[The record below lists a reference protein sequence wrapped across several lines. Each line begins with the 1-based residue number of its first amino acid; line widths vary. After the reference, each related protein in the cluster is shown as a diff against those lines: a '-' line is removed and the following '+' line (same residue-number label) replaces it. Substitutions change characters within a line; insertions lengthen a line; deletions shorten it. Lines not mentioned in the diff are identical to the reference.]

1 MAIRIPIVSEWDGR
15 GLAKARRDIKNAE
28 GFLGKAGAAAK
39 AFRGT
44 LLLAGTAAAAAFA
57 KISADAVMLASD
69 LDETQNK
76 LNEVF
81 GDGAQSITK
90 NLEKSARE
98 IGQTRQ
104 QAYDAAATFGI
115 FGKAAGLAG
124 DDLVTFSEDLVRLSA
139 DFSSFYNT
147 SPEDAITAI
156 GAALRSEAEPI
167 RRFGVLLD
175 AATLKQRALA
185 MGIAEGNKP
194 LTQQQKILAASEE
207 IFAQSADAI
216 GDFDRT
222 QGGLANSLRQNQ
234 ALFKELQTYFG
245 EGLYEGLMA
254 NADGLDTVE
263 ESLEGLGSTSRGLG
277 AYIGGQF
284 KEIGAQIAYLQRL
297 TAGSDSFVDWM
308 TNLVNVNN
316 EFTERAIATR
326 QALSGTVQAAIEAGN
341 AMRKAAG
348 DANALA
354 DGLDNVTDSAPRPSS
369 AFYSAFGQLRKT
381 TESQSRRAIEKT
393 TRAISGGTAATVE
406 NAKATKRAE
415 KAVEDYTKRVQLQV
429 DRLELARDELRAVN
443 EEAAAFADTAT
454 SFLKSGTAIAD
465 AIKLDEEG
473 RAAAKEAGET
483 YAGTWYDAFQQA
495 LADRREAQKALDALA
510 ASLNPA
516 DSRGNELLMRELFSL
531 DPAEAEAIAR
541 ELVQNGTGP
550 AVAAQ
555 LSAYD
560 LWAGE
565 AGDKWA
571 QQFYAEG
578 IRGAE
583 AQVDAITT
591 TLESELGKFYAAG
604 RRMGEAVMAGYN
616 SVIGSLPVNVT
627 VPGTG
632 RTRSGDT
639 VNVTVNAGVGDPV
652 AIARQVQ
659 ATLRSAHRR
668 TGVGP

>member
-1 MAIRIPIVSEWDGR
+1 VAIRIPIVSEWDGR

-245 EGLYEGLMA
+245 EGLYDGLMSS
-254 NADGLDTVE
+254 ADGMDDVE
-263 ESLEGLGSTSRGLG
+263 GALESLGGTARSVGSGFGNLLRMLGTAANNFQRGIDE
-277 AYIGGQF
+277 A
-284 KEIGAQIAYLQRL
+284 
-297 TAGSDSFVDWM
+297 DSFGEALD
-308 TNLVNVNN
+308 NLFRGANQS
-316 EFTERAIATR
+316 RR
-326 QALSGTVQAAIEAGN
+326 ALSGTVQAAIDAGN
-341 AMRKAAG
+341 AMRGAAG

-354 DGLDNVTDSAPRPSS
+354 AGLDEVTDSAPRPSS

-381 TESQSRRAIEKT
+381 TESQQRRAIKDT
-393 TRAISGGTAATVE
+393 TSAISGGTRAIEE
-406 NAKATKRAE
+406 NAKATKRADE
-415 KAVEDYTKRVQLQV
+415 AVERYTKRVQLQV

-454 SFLKSGTAIAD
+454 AFLKSGTAIAD

-473 RAAAKEAGET
+473 RAAAKEAGED

-516 DSRGNELLMRELFSL
+516 DSRGNELLMRELFAL

-591 TLESELGKFYAAG
+591 TLENELGKFYAAG
-604 RRMGEAVMAGYN
+604 KRMGEAVMAGYN
-616 SVIGSLPVNVT
+616 SVIGNLPVNVN
-627 VPGTG
+627 VPGNTA
-632 RTRSGDT
+632 RSAGPT
-639 VNVTVNAGVGDPV
+639 YSVTVNAGVGDPV
-652 AIARQVQ
+652 AIARTIET
-659 ATLRSAHRR
+659 TLRSKARR
-668 TGVGP
+668 VGS

>member
-81 GDGAQSITK
+81 GDGANSITK

-124 DDLVTFSEDLVRLSA
+124 DDLVDFSEELVRLSA

-167 RRFGVLLD
+167 RRYGVLLD

-185 MGIAEGNKP
+185 MGIYEGNKP

-207 IFAQSADAI
+207 IFEQSADAI

-222 QGGLANSLRQNQ
+222 QDGLANSIRQNQ

-245 EGLYEGLMA
+245 EGLYEGLMSS
-254 NADGLDTVE
+254 ADGMDDVE
-263 ESLEGLGSTSRGLG
+263 GALESLGGAAKGAGSFFGNFLKT
-277 AYIGGQF
+277 IGGAANNFQ
-284 KEIGAQIAYLQRL
+284 KGIAE
-297 TAGSDSFVDWM
+297 ADSFGEALD
-308 TNLVNVNN
+308 NLFRGANQS
-316 EFTERAIATR
+316 RY
-326 QALSGTVQAAIEAGN
+326 ALSGTVSSALAAGR
-341 AMRKAAG
+341 AMRTAAG

-354 DGLDNVTDSAPRPSS
+354 NQLDNVTDAAPKPSS

-381 TESQSRRAIEKT
+381 DSSRARRETERT
-393 TRAISGGTAATVE
+393 TRAFSGSGGLNAATE
-406 NAKATKRAE
+406 DNAKATKRAE
-415 KAVEDYTKRVQLQV
+415 QAVDKHTKAVERQV
-429 DRLELARDELRAVN
+429 ARLKLAQDELDAVRQ
-443 EEAAAFADTAT
+443 EAEAFSNMAAK
-454 SFLKSGTAIAD
+454 FLTDGTAISD
-465 AIKLDEEG
+465 AIKLNEEG
-473 RAAAKEAGET
+473 KAAAKEAGEE
-483 YAGTWYDAFQQA
+483 YAGTWYSAFQQA
-495 LADRREAQKALDALA
+495 LTDRREAQKALDALA
-510 ASLNPA
+510 ATLNPA
-516 DSRGNELLMRELFSL
+516 DSRGNELLMQQLFAL
-531 DPAEAEAIAR
+531 DPAQAEAIAR

-550 AVAAQ
+550 AVAAE
-555 LSAYD
+555 LSSYD

-565 AGDKWA
+565 TGEKWA
-571 QQFYAEG
+571 QQFYGAG
-578 IRGAE
+578 VLGAE

-591 TLESELGKFYAAG
+591 TLEQELGKFYAAG
-604 RRMGEAVMAGYN
+604 KRMGEAVMAGYN
-616 SVIGSLPVNVT
+616 SVIGSLPVNVN
-627 VPGTG
+627 VPGNG
-632 RTRSGDT
+632 RSRSGDT

-659 ATLRSAHRR
+659 STLRSASRR
-668 TGVGP
+668 TGVGR

>member
-124 DDLVTFSEDLVRLSA
+124 EELVTFSEDLVRLSA

-167 RRFGVLLD
+167 RRYGVLLD
-175 AATLKQRALA
+175 AATLKNRALA
-185 MGIAEGNKP
+185 MGIAEGNGP

-207 IFAQSADAI
+207 IFEQSADAI

-222 QGGLANSLRQNQ
+222 QDGLANSIRQNQ

-245 EGLYEGLMA
+245 EGLYDGLMSS
-254 NADGLDTVE
+254 ADGMDDVE
-263 ESLEGLGSTSRGLG
+263 GALESLGGAARSVGSGFGNLLRMIGTAANNVQRGIDE
-277 AYIGGQF
+277 A
-284 KEIGAQIAYLQRL
+284 
-297 TAGSDSFVDWM
+297 DSFGEALD
-308 TNLVNVNN
+308 NLFRGANQS
-316 EFTERAIATR
+316 RR
-326 QALSGTVQAAIEAGN
+326 ALSGTVQAAIDAGN
-341 AMRKAAG
+341 AMRGAAG

-354 DGLDNVTDSAPRPSS
+354 AGLDEVTDSAPRPSS
-369 AFYSAFGQLRKT
+369 AFFSAFGQLRKT
-381 TESQSRRAIEKT
+381 TESQQRRAIKDT
-393 TRAISGGTAATVE
+393 TSAISSGTRALEE
-406 NAKATKRAE
+406 NAKATKRADE
-415 KAVEDYTKRVQLQV
+415 AVERYTKRVQLQV

-454 SFLKSGTAIAD
+454 SFLKGGTAIAD

-473 RAAAKEAGET
+473 RAAAKESGED

-591 TLESELGKFYAAG
+591 TLENELGKFYAAG
-604 RRMGEAVMAGYN
+604 KRMGEAVMAGYN
-616 SVIGSLPVNVT
+616 SVIGNLPVNVN
-627 VPGTG
+627 VPGNTA
-632 RTRSGDT
+632 RSAGPT
-639 VNVTVNAGVGDPV
+639 YSVTVNAGVGDPV
-652 AIARQVQ
+652 AIARTIET
-659 ATLRSAHRR
+659 TLRSKARR
-668 TGVGP
+668 VGS